1 MFRRKSLAFTAA
13 ATVLA
18 SLGLVA
24 CDRNETA
31 SRNADTTTARIEQS
45 GQNAAERADRAADRT
60 ADKAREVGSDMS
72 QATKSAAADVGDK
85 VSDAVITTSV
95 NAELAKDAALSALKI
110 NVDTSNGKVVLR
122 GTAPDSSAKGRATK
136 LAQAVKGVTSVD
148 NQLTIAAAKS

>member
-18 SLGLVA
+18 SIGLAA

-31 SRNADTTTARIEQS
+31 SRNADSTTARVEQS
-45 GQNAAERADRAADRT
+45 VQNAAERADRAADRT

-95 NAELAKDAALSALKI
+95 NAELAKDTALSALKI